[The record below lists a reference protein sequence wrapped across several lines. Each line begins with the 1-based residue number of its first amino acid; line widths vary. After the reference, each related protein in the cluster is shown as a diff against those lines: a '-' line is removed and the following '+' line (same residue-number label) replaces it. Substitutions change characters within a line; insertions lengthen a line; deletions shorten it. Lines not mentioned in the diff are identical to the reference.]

1 MFGALVESDD
11 IEGALLI
18 DTQQAR
24 RSAPHTSHPL
34 PTQPLQQLPFYGVQP
49 QFGCCWRAYD
59 PLPCPCPCPVRRR
72 MLYVARS
79 APALAST
86 IDLPGRDA
94 TVSQVRCAC
103 PPNDIRT
110 MAREDKSS
118 SRDAR
123 SNQIESQ
130 PPPCPRCNPSRAGSN
145 PIRRRRP
152 PTTNPARRPCRRLGP
167 CAHECVGPSGR
178 CAEAG
183 AKATCGLR
191 ARAPCMSAPFATA
204 LCAWMLVRMVCLK
217 GRVVRAVR
225 VARVTAHVSVP
236 LTLA

>member
-86 IDLPGRDA
+86 PPSAAAGVNGSPRVGYRHSSPSTRVRRVVRAPEHGVQVTPGSPRAPMPESFTPPVPRAQGGDARREARPCRPTRPDA

-103 PPNDIRT
+103 PPNDG
-110 MAREDKSS
+110 ARG
-118 SRDAR
+118 
-123 SNQIESQ
+123 QIVFS
-130 PPPCPRCNPSRAGSN
+130 
-145 PIRRRRP
+145 
-152 PTTNPARRPCRRLGP
+152 
-167 CAHECVGPSGR
+167 
-178 CAEAG
+178 
-183 AKATCGLR
+183 
-191 ARAPCMSAPFATA
+191 
-204 LCAWMLVRMVCLK
+204 
-217 GRVVRAVR
+217 
-225 VARVTAHVSVP
+225 
-236 LTLA
+236 